1 MSLYAAHTDTTTADI
16 LIAQLKVFAE
26 ANGWTVVYY
35 GTYNSHN
42 RLHLLKNGC
51 YFAFWYAEA
60 YKLYVGGHT
69 GFDSA
74 LGPGAQ
80 PGMSGVVYWGVGA
93 SGNCD
98 FISTPYAIYFRYL
111 TVDWNNNRLVG
122 FGMIPAGDKIG
133 SWTGGAFITGFDDS
147 GARNGSF
154 TAYPAQYYNNGG
166 YVAWSSFYI
175 NGAWSTLACASAG
188 AVVSYPCGV
197 RGEMPFY
204 YNMGVLPFPLLA
216 ARLNSVNTTYLHPVA
231 WFPDLYV
238 VRGGD
243 VYGHLDEVTVGAD
256 TMLMVSLSGDS
267 SPSFSPAAAMF
278 RLGL

>member
-1 MSLYAAHTDTTTADI
+1 MSLYEAHTDTTTADI
-16 LIAQLKVFAE
+16 LIAQLKAFAE
-26 ANGWTVVYY
+26 ANGWTVAYF

-51 YFAFWYAEA
+51 YFAFWYAED

-69 GFDSA
+69 GFNSA
-74 LGPGAQ
+74 LAPGAQ

-93 SGNCD
+93 GGNCD

-111 TVDWNNNRLVG
+111 TADSGHNRLVG

-133 SWTGGAFITGFDDS
+133 SWTGGAFITGFGS
-147 GARNGSF
+147 SAARNGSF
-154 TAYPAQYYNNGG
+154 TTYPAQYYNNGG
-166 YVAWSSFYI
+166 YTVQSSFFI
-175 NGAWSTLACASAG
+175 NGGWSALACSAAG

-197 RGEMPFY
+197 RSEMPFY

-216 ARLNSVNTTYLHPVA
+216 ARLNSVNTTYLHPIA
-231 WFPDLYV
+231 WFPDLHV
-238 VRGGD
+238 ISGGD

-256 TMLMVSLSGDS
+256 TVLMVSLSGNGPTS
-267 SPSFSPAAAMF
+267 VSPAAAMF
-278 RLGL
+278 RLGS